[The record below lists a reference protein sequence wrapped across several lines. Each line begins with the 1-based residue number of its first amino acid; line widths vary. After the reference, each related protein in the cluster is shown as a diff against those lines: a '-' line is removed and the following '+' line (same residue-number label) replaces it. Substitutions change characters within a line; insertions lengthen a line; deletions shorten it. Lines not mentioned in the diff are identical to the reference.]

1 MIQQKTQECAAQSSS
16 FSKDFSAF
24 YYFQVVLNKV
34 LKLLSKT
41 AELIVSDTS
50 VSTFLVLGIVPDGH
64 GSLLTSTVSN
74 ETQQSSGLTV
84 IFRWA
89 DPVSL
94 TVITIKLTLKN

>member
-16 FSKDFSAF
+16 FSKDLNAF

-50 VSTFLVLGIVPDGH
+50 VPTFLVLGIVPDGH
-64 GSLLTSTVSN
+64 GSLLTSTVPN
-74 ETQQSSGLTV
+74 ETQQSSGLIV

-89 DPVSL
+89 DFRSSL
-94 TVITIKLTLKN
+94 SNCHYN